1 VLAGEDASLALATL
15 RLPRNKTELRSAGYD
30 LSILSEKEQDVLE
43 EWCRKFESK
52 YVLVG
57 RLDGWTK

>member
-1 VLAGEDASLALATL
+1 MLAGEDASLALATL
-15 RLPRNKTELRSAGYD
+15 RLPSSKTELRSAGYD
-30 LSILSEKEQDVLE
+30 LSMLSEKEQDVLE

-57 RLDGWTK
+57 RLDGWIK